1 MAVELSA
8 SIREAREAALE
19 VLRHNLR
26 GPCLGLPRTAG
37 WGYPE
42 PYTRDMMISSLGF
55 LLSGDDRMVDAVR
68 RVLQALARNQTPR
81 GHIPSLAHDPDDRGA
96 SDSTPWFLIG
106 LALYRKVTGEQGF
119 LEQEA
124 QRALTWMEYQSP
136 DDRVLVAQQPTSD
149 WRDEQWVLG
158 YGLYV
163 NALVHTYLVLYD
175 RHEQAGEVRRLM
187 NCLEIR
193 NSRKDPHTHEGL
205 KVPHKPYYALWSYK
219 VHFSERFDLAGNSLA
234 LLSGVPARTC
244 ARQMTSWVESE
255 CEKLREQGDLA
266 LPLAPC
272 LFPYIRPEDPDWHP
286 RYQVYGLPGDYHNGG
301 IWPWISGLHIAAL
314 VAVGRERLARQHL
327 EALAEAVRP
336 ARRAGLQYGFPEWI
350 RAQDG
355 EPRGQEWQTWSA
367 AMFLY
372 ATACV
377 ETGTTPFF
385 DDIRSR
391 IGRGY

>member
-1 MAVELSA
+1 
-8 SIREAREAALE
+8 
-19 VLRHNLR
+19 
-26 GPCLGLPRTAG
+26 
-37 WGYPE
+37 
-42 PYTRDMMISSLGF
+42 
-55 LLSGDDRMVDAVR
+55 
-68 RVLQALARNQTPR
+68 
-81 GHIPSLAHDPDDRGA
+81 
-96 SDSTPWFLIG
+96 
-106 LALYRKVTGEQGF
+106 
-119 LEQEA
+119 
-124 QRALTWMEYQSP
+124 
-136 DDRVLVAQQPTSD
+136 
-149 WRDEQWVLG
+149 
-158 YGLYV
+158 
-163 NALVHTYLVLYD
+163 
-175 RHEQAGEVRRLM
+175 
-187 NCLEIR
+187 
-193 NSRKDPHTHEGL
+193 
-205 KVPHKPYYALWSYK
+205 
-219 VHFSERFDLAGNSLA
+219 
-234 LLSGVPARTC
+234 
-244 ARQMTSWVESE
+244 MTSWVESE

-336 ARRAGLQYGFPEWI
+336 ARRAGVQYGFAEWI